1 MQACRVIS
9 NQVQVSL
16 LDPRAQAHVL
26 PLCKARNLSLL
37 GYGPLAGGFL
47 TDGWYGKPDPGLEPH
62 GERPFGRVYR
72 QLIERF
78 GGWSWLQELLQVLA
92 ACGVRHDTDIASI
105 ALAWTLAQSGAAA
118 LLVGIGSAHRPAAY
132 RQAAALVLDQEDI
145 AAIAA
150 VLDRRPAV
158 TGDVGDVERTGLLD
172 TIAASYRPSRLIAT
186 NSDHPPGE
194 GRGEPSAWDSSAS
207 AEMRAETLRSA
218 AATEPVKSSSRTPR
232 GPIRVI
238 AATMVPE

>member
-1 MQACRVIS
+1 VPMMS

-26 PLCKARNLSLL
+26 PLCRARHLSLL

-47 TDGWYGKPDPGLEPH
+47 TNRWYGKPDPGLEPQA
-62 GERPFGRVYR
+62 ERPFGRIYR

-92 ACGVRHDTDIASI
+92 ACGVRHRTDIASM
-105 ALAWTLAQSGAAA
+105 ALAWTLAQNGAAA
-118 LLVGIGSAHRPAAY
+118 LLVGIGSARRPAAY
-132 RQAAALVLDQEDI
+132 RDAAALVLDQEDF

-158 TGDVGDVERTGLLD
+158 TGDVGDVERMGLLD
-172 TIAASYRPSRLIAT
+172 AIAASYTAPA
-186 NSDHPPGE
+186 G
-194 GRGEPSAWDSSAS
+194 
-207 AEMRAETLRSA
+207 
-218 AATEPVKSSSRTPR
+218 
-232 GPIRVI
+232 
-238 AATMVPE
+238 